1 MLWLYALLFRGLPV
15 LLVVVTARGLGL
27 VLPTGLALLA
37 TTAVGAT
44 MAALGASLLRV
55 LVTGRMGWRNR
66 VAGLL
71 LPWGYRLGRGRLAG
85 IVVGTTA
92 GWLLLGAATL
102 FGWPAIT
109 TPAPEPPGATP
120 APSAPWWL
128 WLAWTLQAM
137 ALLTVL
143 LALIPGRAH
152 GVRVVRSRQKVAGLL
167 VLMIGGSVLLHTNG
181 HTWLAGL
188 VAAGPPLALALF
200 AAGFLA
206 IVLLSGHRMRWN

>member
-1 MLWLYALLFRGLPV
+1 MLWLYALLCRGLPV

-27 VLPTGLALLA
+27 VLPAGFALLA

-44 MAALGASLLRV
+44 LAALGASLLRG
-55 LVTGRMGWRNR
+55 LVAGRMGWRNR

-71 LPWGYRLGRGRLAG
+71 LPWGYRLGRGRLGG

-109 TPAPEPPGATP
+109 PPVPDPPGATP

-128 WLAWTLQAM
+128 WLAWALLSM
-137 ALLTVL
+137 VLLTVL
-143 LALIPGRAH
+143 LALVAGRGH
-152 GVRVVRSRQKVAGLL
+152 GIRVVRSRQKAAGLL

-200 AAGFLA
+200 AAGFFA
-206 IVLLSGHRMRWN
+206 IVLLSGRRMRWN